1 MKKRTKQY
9 FTAGTIA
16 AMMVSSY
23 GTGVPTMAAK
33 VTLPR
38 TAKVVVGA
46 KKVLKLKNNKRA
58 AKWKVSKGKKYV
70 KIVKKSK
77 KSCTVKGIKKGN
89 ATVQAVIGA
98 KKYSCKV
105 KVTVKAKNKVGESKR
120 PSVSPAPEVSKRP
133 SVSPAPE
140 KTEIPAT
147 ASPGVNDGPE
157 GIVTIVYDGTNSDEI
172 KNVSGKVNVIVK
184 DGVTEIGYQAFE
196 ECSGLTSITLPKS
209 VTKIGNCAFSGCSGL
224 TSITIPESVTEIG
237 DSAFSCCSNL
247 TSITL
252 PKSVTKIGSE
262 AFYGCSGLTS
272 ITLPNSVT
280 EIGKLAFWECSG
292 LTSIMIPESVVEIGD
307 SAFWKCSNLES
318 IKVDEN
324 NKVYDSRENC
334 NAIIEKSGNVLI
346 VGCKNTKVP
355 EGVTEIGA
363 SAFEDCSGLASIM
376 IPESV
381 TKIGGDAF
389 RCCGGLAS
397 ITLPDSVTEIG
408 WGAFYGCSGLTNIMI
423 PESVTKIG
431 GDAFRCCSGLMNITI
446 PERVMEIGGYA
457 FSECK
462 ALTYI
467 TIPKSVMKIGQGAFS
482 CCDNLESIKVD
493 KNNKTYDSRE
503 NCNAIIE
510 KSSSAL
516 IAGCKN
522 TEVPSGVTQ
531 MGERAFYGCSGL
543 TSITLPESVTEIGY
557 VCIF

>member
-172 KNVSGKVNVIVK
+172 KDIPGKVNVIVK

-252 PKSVTKIGSE
+252 PKSVTKIGSK
-262 AFYGCSGLTS
+262 AFSGCSGLTS
-272 ITLPNSVT
+272 ITLPDSVT
-280 EIGKLAFWECSG
+280 EIGAGVF
-292 LTSIMIPESVVEIGD
+292 
-307 SAFWKCSNLES
+307 AACSNLES
-318 IKVDEN
+318 IKVNEN

-334 NAIIEKSGNVLI
+334 NAIIKKSSNTLI
-346 VGCKNTKVP
+346 AGCKNTKVP
-355 EGVTEIGA
+355 
-363 SAFEDCSGLASIM
+363 SG
-376 IPESV
+376 V
-381 TKIGGDAF
+381 TKIGDDAF
-389 RCCGGLAS
+389 YLC
-397 ITLPDSVTEIG
+397 
-408 WGAFYGCSGLTNIMI
+408 F
-423 PESVTKIG
+423 
-431 GDAFRCCSGLMNITI
+431 
-446 PERVMEIGGYA
+446 
-457 FSECK
+457 
-462 ALTYI
+462 
-467 TIPKSVMKIGQGAFS
+467 
-482 CCDNLESIKVD
+482 
-493 KNNKTYDSRE
+493 
-503 NCNAIIE
+503 
-510 KSSSAL
+510 
-516 IAGCKN
+516 
-522 TEVPSGVTQ
+522 
-531 MGERAFYGCSGL
+531 GL
-543 TSITLPESVTEIGY
+543 TSITIPESVKEIGY
-557 VCIF
+557 RVFSGCDNLTNITWKGNIYASVNDFMDAFQTQMIS

>member
-23 GTGVPTMAAK
+23 GTSVSVMAAK

-172 KNVSGKVNVIVK
+172 KDIPGKVNVIVK

-252 PKSVTKIGSE
+252 PKNVTRIGSE
-262 AFYGCSGLTS
+262 AFSCCSGLTS
-272 ITLPNSVT
+272 ITLPESVT
-280 EIGKLAFWECSG
+280 EIGQFAFEDCSG
-292 LTSIMIPESVVEIGD
+292 LTSITLPESVTEIG
-307 SAFWKCSNLES
+307 SQAFWKCSNLER
-318 IKVDEN
+318 IKVNEN

-334 NAIIEKSGNVLI
+334 NAIIEKSSNTLI

-355 EGVTEIGA
+355 
-363 SAFEDCSGLASIM
+363 SG
-376 IPESV
+376 V
-381 TKIGGDAF
+381 TKIGRDAF
-389 RCCGGLAS
+389 
-397 ITLPDSVTEIG
+397 
-408 WGAFYGCSGLTNIMI
+408 
-423 PESVTKIG
+423 
-431 GDAFRCCSGLMNITI
+431 
-446 PERVMEIGGYA
+446 
-457 FSECK
+457 FS
-462 ALTYI
+462 
-467 TIPKSVMKIGQGAFS
+467 
-482 CCDNLESIKVD
+482 
-493 KNNKTYDSRE
+493 
-503 NCNAIIE
+503 
-510 KSSSAL
+510 
-516 IAGCKN
+516 
-522 TEVPSGVTQ
+522 
-531 MGERAFYGCSGL
+531 CSGL
-543 TSITLPESVTEIGY
+543 TSITIPEGVTEIGDSAFSY
-557 VCIF
+557 CSALTSITIPESVKEIDYLAFSYCDNLTNITWKGNIYASVNDFMDAF

>member
-23 GTGVPTMAAK
+23 GTGVPAMAAK

-172 KNVSGKVNVIVK
+172 KDIPGKVNVIVK
-184 DGVTEIGYQAFE
+184 DGVTEIGSE
-196 ECSGLTSITLPKS
+196 
-209 VTKIGNCAFSGCSGL
+209 AFSGCSGL
-224 TSITIPESVTEIG
+224 TSITLPDSVTEIG
-237 DSAFSCCSNL
+237 DSAFSYCSDL

-252 PKSVTKIGSE
+252 PKNVTKIGR
-262 AFYGCSGLTS
+262 A
-272 ITLPNSVT
+272 
-280 EIGKLAFWECSG
+280 
-292 LTSIMIPESVVEIGD
+292 
-307 SAFWKCSNLES
+307 
-318 IKVDEN
+318 
-324 NKVYDSRENC
+324 
-334 NAIIEKSGNVLI
+334 
-346 VGCKNTKVP
+346 
-355 EGVTEIGA
+355 
-363 SAFEDCSGLASIM
+363 AFE
-376 IPESV
+376 
-381 TKIGGDAF
+381 
-389 RCCGGLAS
+389 
-397 ITLPDSVTEIG
+397 
-408 WGAFYGCSGLTNIMI
+408 N
-423 PESVTKIG
+423 
-431 GDAFRCCSGLMNITI
+431 
-446 PERVMEIGGYA
+446 
-457 FSECK
+457 
-462 ALTYI
+462 
-467 TIPKSVMKIGQGAFS
+467 
-482 CCDNLESIKVD
+482 
-493 KNNKTYDSRE
+493 
-503 NCNAIIE
+503 
-510 KSSSAL
+510 
-516 IAGCKN
+516 
-522 TEVPSGVTQ
+522 
-531 MGERAFYGCSGL
+531 CSGL
-543 TSITLPESVTEIGY
+543 TSITLPESVTEIGSEAFY
-557 VCIF
+557 YCSGLTSITLPESVVEIGDHAFSSCDNLESIKVNENNKVYDSRENCNAIIKKSSNTLIAGCKNTKVPSGVTKIGDDAFYLCFGLTSITIPESVKEIGYRVFSGCDNLTNITWKGNIYASVNDFMDAFQTQMIS

>member
-23 GTGVPTMAAK
+23 GTSVSVMAAK

-58 AKWKVSKGKKYV
+58 VKWKVSKGKKYV

-89 ATVQAVIGA
+89 ATVRAVIGA

-105 KVTVKAKNKVGESKR
+105 KVTAKAKNKVGESKR
-120 PSVSPAPEVSKRP
+120 PSVSPTPEASKRP

-184 DGVTEIGYQAFE
+184 EGVTEIGYQAFE

-224 TSITIPESVTEIG
+224 TSITIPESVT
-237 DSAFSCCSNL
+237 
-247 TSITL
+247 
-252 PKSVTKIGSE
+252 
-262 AFYGCSGLTS
+262 
-272 ITLPNSVT
+272 
-280 EIGKLAFWECSG
+280 
-292 LTSIMIPESVVEIGD
+292 EIGD

-376 IPESV
+376 
-381 TKIGGDAF
+381 
-389 RCCGGLAS
+389 
-397 ITLPDSVTEIG
+397 LPD
-408 WGAFYGCSGLTNIMI
+408 
-423 PESVTKIG
+423 SVTKIG
-431 GDAFRCCSGLMNITI
+431 GDAFRCCSGLTNITI

-482 CCDNLESIKVD
+482 CCDNLESIKVE
-493 KNNKTYDSRE
+493 KNNKIYDSRE

-543 TSITLPESVTEIGY
+543 TSITLPESVTEIGEFAFSD
-557 VCIF
+557 CSGLTSITL